1 MSFTYEVLSF
11 LMSSCAFFSF
21 FLFFVSSVSMQL
33 QQSENSDTFSR
44 MIASYFG
51 VCSTHRTLT
60 WTTGSLTRVCDF
72 CFCPLHAYTHGGPRF
87 IVGLIQRT
95 FAESAQNLT
104 AAKSRS
110 GCSGHRIIVVTTFD
124 RASLDFREK
133 CAWYAPSILSLR

>member
-1 MSFTYEVLSF
+1 
-11 LMSSCAFFSF
+11 
-21 FLFFVSSVSMQL
+21 MQL

-72 CFCPLHAYTHGGPRF
+72 CFCPSHAYTHGGPRS
-87 IVGLIQRT
+87 IDGLIQRT

-104 AAKSRS
+104 ARS
-110 GCSGHRIIVVTTFD
+110 LGAGVAVTG
-124 RASLDFREK
+124 SL
-133 CAWYAPSILSLR
+133 W